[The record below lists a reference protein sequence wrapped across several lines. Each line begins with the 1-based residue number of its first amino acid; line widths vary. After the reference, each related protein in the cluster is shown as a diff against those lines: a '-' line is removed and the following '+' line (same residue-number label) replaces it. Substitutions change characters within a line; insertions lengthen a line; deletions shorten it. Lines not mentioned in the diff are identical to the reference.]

1 MKRINKLLTSFE
13 ITSLMAAD
21 VGNLKG
27 SHSDLSVPGV
37 VGPFP
42 IKSAIWG
49 VKWDFLPY
57 PAPTLYSGA
66 CLFSP
71 AVFGLQKVGCGTCL
85 LQCLIPQQLTLSGEC
100 FPFSYW
106 KTDTV
111 PMCPR
116 LSGEWMTQLTGV
128 FWLHTTIWYPVWP
141 WPISRIPLLCL
152 LTVWL
157 GGSYSVF
164 SEKA

>member
-71 AVFGLQKVGCGTCL
+71 AVFGLQKVGGGTCL

-100 FPFSYW
+100 FLFSYW
-106 KTDTV
+106 ETDIV

-116 LSGEWMTQLTGV
+116 MSGEWMTQLAGI
-128 FWLHTTIWYPVWP
+128 FWLLTTIWYPVRP
-141 WPISRIPLLCL
+141 
-152 LTVWL
+152 
-157 GGSYSVF
+157 
-164 SEKA
+164 

>member
-21 VGNLKG
+21 VGNLIG
-27 SHSDLSVPGV
+27 CHSDLSGPGV

-71 AVFGLQKVGCGTCL
+71 AVFGLQKVGGGTCL

-100 FPFSYW
+100 FLFSYW
-106 KTDTV
+106 ETDIV

-116 LSGEWMTQLTGV
+116 MSGEWMTQLAGI
-128 FWLHTTIWYPVWP
+128 FWLLTTIWYPVRP
-141 WPISRIPLLCL
+141 WPISRIPLLRL

-157 GGSYSVF
+157 GASYSVF